1 MSHPQALFVQCAHG
15 NGDAQAAGEA
25 RGHLDCTHRIGVGA
39 RTPVLSAAER
49 VAGFRGFRRVC
60 REAVCEVLCGEVRAA
75 VADAGDLLPVAA
87 HRLFRG
93 PRQRAWDR
101 LAAGGFAGAAALC
114 GHRARRVHAR
124 PLDDF
129 AYAAAD
135 RCGHAWRSF
144 PLGTELVSGSW
155 TAAGQAGGDR
165 CNDAG
170 SQCGDAFDCAARHGG
185 ELRGVSARPGKG
197 LGHHNANARGVG
209 ATGPQAS
216 EADVESGVEESGGR
230 GCAHL
235 RR

>member
-155 TAAGQAGGDR
+155 TAAGQAGGAKGITVDD
-165 CNDAG
+165 NDLILDPTLMLPPPRMRG
-170 SQCGDAFDCAARHGG
+170 RITSVRIQGDEIRSEEHTS
-185 ELRGVSARPGKG
+185 ELQSPMY
-197 LGHHNANARGVG
+197 
-209 ATGPQAS
+209 
-216 EADVESGVEESGGR
+216 
-230 GCAHL
+230 
-235 RR
+235 